1 MARIE
6 QLVTSPSNPRPTS
19 TTRLL
24 YARIQPRTVTR
35 YPLLV
40 YFRLYRLYRRNMA
53 IHLGPIEYKITRPKY
68 EDARLNRLSKSGI
81 LAYHISDFVQE
92 ATTSMFI
99 PSRCQRLEIR
109 EKLTF
114 E

>member
-19 TTRLL
+19 TTRFL

-40 YFRLYRLYRRNMA
+40 YFRSWN
-53 IHLGPIEYKITRPKY
+53 PDQTR
-68 EDARLNRLSKSGI
+68 
-81 LAYHISDFVQE
+81 
-92 ATTSMFI
+92 
-99 PSRCQRLEIR
+99 
-109 EKLTF
+109 
-114 E
+114 

>member
-40 YFRLYRLYRRNMA
+40 YFRSWNPDQKR
-53 IHLGPIEYKITRPKY
+53 
-68 EDARLNRLSKSGI
+68 
-81 LAYHISDFVQE
+81 
-92 ATTSMFI
+92 
-99 PSRCQRLEIR
+99 
-109 EKLTF
+109 
-114 E
+114 